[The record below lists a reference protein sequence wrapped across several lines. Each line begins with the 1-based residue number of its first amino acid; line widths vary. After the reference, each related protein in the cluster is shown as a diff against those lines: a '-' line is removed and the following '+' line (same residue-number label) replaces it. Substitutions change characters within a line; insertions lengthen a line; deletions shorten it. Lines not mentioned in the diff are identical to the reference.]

1 MCAISNSKL
10 VYHWKYIK
18 KKASN
23 KSTKVNWRRKRIN
36 TILGPHSPL
45 LTQSPV
51 RWSLWNQWPG
61 EHNSPFLPQPR
72 GAKPLIRLIPK
83 NNLFSYRCSDTSIPP
98 SVATVCFYFSS
109 GKGSWEELAGA
120 SEGVERDEG
129 RYRQHRA
136 SGLLIQSLILTG
148 LIDDSQTQT
157 EVYNNKSYLGFST
170 HRLFSSLNLCCL
182 SLSGFPPCVVFFLCV
197 EFTRDTFF
205 SLSLKAMS
213 A

>member
-1 MCAISNSKL
+1 M
-10 VYHWKYIK
+10 
-18 KKASN
+18 
-23 KSTKVNWRRKRIN
+23 KSMTR
-36 TILGPHSPL
+36 G
-45 LTQSPV
+45 TQFTLS
-51 RWSLWNQWPG
+51 
-61 EHNSPFLPQPR
+61 LPQPP

-83 NNLFSYRCSDTSIPP
+83 NNLFSYRCGDTSIPQ

-136 SGLLIQSLILTG
+136 SGLLIRSLILTG
-148 LIDDSQTQT
+148 LIDESQTQT

-182 SLSGFPPCVVFFLCV
+182 SLSGFPPCVVFFSLCWIHSRHFFLSLSKSNV
-197 EFTRDTFF
+197 SIITFF
-205 SLSLKAMS
+205 FFFLTKLLSELIDFFYLGIIF
-213 A
+213 